1 MSPVR
6 RSKPIRTP
14 RCAYIVVLRWRRPPL
29 RHSLYRPRGPLPL
42 RLPPPRLRRD
52 LPLVPRFPLSRLI
65 RPLWGNSHKRRPR
78 LRLMARRPMELL
90 PHRVI
95 PNTVSTADGR
105 WPRELRYVWAAACRW
120 VRVPASAPIAASRP
134 IPWPRSASI
143 AAAISTTPPIR
154 SRGAK
159 PRWRPGLLGIFLGS
173 LGVHNFYLG
182 YTGKAVAQLLLSI
195 IGVFACGIGPIAG
208 LDLGAGRGYPNSHRQ
223 YPHRCKRTPPQR
235 LTDRFRF
242 CRFTSRAFVSKR
254 PGISSTEYR
263 GVLVCTVAREG
274 GTTTLSH
281 PLFPHGGAVRKRGC
295 PHMLLEHARQIGALP
310 GTRIPLRSPPERG
323 R

>member
-1 MSPVR
+1 MDLTWKNANVPSAAL
-6 RSKPIRTP
+6 KPIRTP

-154 SRGAK
+154 SRGAN
-159 PRWRPGLLGIFLGS
+159 PRWRPACSAASWVTWVSKTSISGTPARRWPSCCCPSSASLPAESGRLRPGSGGWSRVSKFSPAISAPMQADAPSTTDGSFPVLPLYQPRFCFETPRYFVDGIPGRSCLYCCPGRRDYHPIPSAFS
-173 LGVHNFYLG
+173 AWRC
-182 YTGKAVAQLLLSI
+182 GKK
-195 IGVFACGIGPIAG
+195 AG
-208 LDLGAGRGYPNSHRQ
+208 LS
-223 YPHRCKRTPPQR
+223 PH
-235 LTDRFRF
+235 
-242 CRFTSRAFVSKR
+242 A
-254 PGISSTEYR
+254 
-263 GVLVCTVAREG
+263 A
-274 GTTTLSH
+274 
-281 PLFPHGGAVRKRGC
+281 
-295 PHMLLEHARQIGALP
+295 
-310 GTRIPLRSPPERG
+310 
-323 R
+323 